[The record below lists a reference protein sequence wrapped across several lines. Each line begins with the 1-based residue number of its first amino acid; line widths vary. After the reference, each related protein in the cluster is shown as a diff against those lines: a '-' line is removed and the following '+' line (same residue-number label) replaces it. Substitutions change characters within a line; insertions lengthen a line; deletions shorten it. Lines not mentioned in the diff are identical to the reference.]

1 MLVFLAGV
9 VVGVAGANFKNIVL
23 AVKAAHKATVTSEP
37 AVTVVNTPIV
47 TTAPKVGE

>member
-9 VVGVAGANFKNIVL
+9 VVGVVVSNVKNIVL
-23 AVKAAHKATVTSEP
+23 AVKAAHKATVTKEP
-37 AVTVVNTPIV
+37 VVTVVNTPIV